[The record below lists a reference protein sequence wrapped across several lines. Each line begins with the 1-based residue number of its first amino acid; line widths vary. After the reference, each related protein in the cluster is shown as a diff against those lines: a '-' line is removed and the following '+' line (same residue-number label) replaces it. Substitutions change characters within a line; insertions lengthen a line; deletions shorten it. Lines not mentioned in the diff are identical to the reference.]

1 MFNLGFDLREREV
14 AAPERLELRHE
25 EAAAGA
31 RERLAL
37 RGYGQ
42 RGDTTADRQN
52 FGKWW
57 FVFGCIGTDLCK
69 QIRVVQHFSKST
81 KLSS

>member
-1 MFNLGFDLREREV
+1 MLGGRRDLREREV

-37 RGYGQ
+37 RGVERVEGR
-42 RGDTTADRQN
+42 RGADPGVGLR
-52 FGKWW
+52 
-57 FVFGCIGTDLCK
+57 
-69 QIRVVQHFSKST
+69 
-81 KLSS
+81 